1 MLNRF
6 ARTLLACTATA
17 PILLTYSFMIWL
29 KKKSVLEIVSP
40 LVVAILL
47 VTICICILKFASK
60 RLQIT
65 HIKIVGLS
73 PADGESLGFI
83 IAYLLP
89 LVTTSLDDINYFV
102 FILFFIFIMAMILIT
117 NMCST
122 NPLLNFA
129 GYHFYQVT
137 TIGQINYLLITKK
150 VLINVNQV
158 TQVVKL
164 TEYIA
169 LEV

>member
-1 MLNRF
+1 MLSRF
-6 ARTLLACTATA
+6 ARILLACTATA

-29 KKKSVLEIVSP
+29 EKKSALEIISP
-40 LVVAILL
+40 LVIAILL
-47 VTICICILKFASK
+47 VVICICILKFASINI
-60 RLQIT
+60 QT
-65 HIKIVGLS
+65 TPIKVVGIS
-73 PADGESLGFI
+73 SADREVLNFV

-89 LVTTSLDDINYFV
+89 LVTTSLDEINYSLFTFV
-102 FILFFIFIMAMILIT
+102 FVFMTFIILIT
-117 NMCST
+117 NTYST
-122 NPLLNFA
+122 NPLLSIA

-137 TIGQINYLLITKK
+137 TIGQISYLLITKK
-150 VLINVNQV
+150 VLINVDQV